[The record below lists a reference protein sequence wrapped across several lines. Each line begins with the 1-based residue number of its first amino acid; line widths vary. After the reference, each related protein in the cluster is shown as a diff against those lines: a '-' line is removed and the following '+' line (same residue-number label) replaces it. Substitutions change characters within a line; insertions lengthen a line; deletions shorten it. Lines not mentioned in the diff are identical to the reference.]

1 MIARFPLFAALC
13 LSAGL
18 AAAQATPPVVKM
30 YKHEGCGCCG
40 LWTAHLEKNGFK
52 TQSHEVKDVSV
63 VRSAARIP
71 DAVRSCHT
79 AFVGKYAIEG
89 HVPASAIQRLLK
101 EQPKAAGLAVAGMPA
116 GSPGMEGAGKVPYEV
131 LLVMEDG
138 STRVF
143 SKH

>member
-1 MIARFPLFAALC
+1 MKIRSSVFAATC

-18 AAAQATPPVVKM
+18 AFAQSSAPVVTM

-40 LWTAHLEKNGFK
+40 LWAAHLEKNGFK
-52 TQSHEVKDVSV
+52 TRSHEVQDVGV
-63 VRSAARIP
+63 VRRAAKIP
-71 DAVRSCHT
+71 DSVRSCHT

-131 LLVMEDG
+131 LLVLEDG
-138 STRVF
+138 STRVY
-143 SKH
+143 SRH